1 MLERYAPPST
11 SKSVIVSPLS
21 ADVDRRRLEASR
33 LLPPSDKAQLG
44 QFMTPATIARF
55 MASLFSPLNR
65 SEIRLLDPG
74 AGVGSLAAAFVQRVC
89 QEPTPPQRLTVTAYE
104 VDPNLAASLRT
115 TLEECTHLASAHG
128 IDLTYELLPF
138 DFIEHVTQSLSGG
151 LFSSPASFTHVITNP
166 PYKKINSQSAH
177 RLLLRSVGIEA
188 TNLYAAF
195 VALAVQL
202 LAPDGELVAI
212 TPRSFCNG
220 PYFLPFRRL
229 LLSTMALRHI
239 HTFGARDAAF
249 RDDEVLQENI
259 IFYAVKAPQ
268 QADVKLSSSHAL
280 ALDSDSI
287 DIRSARFSEVV
298 HPNDPSQIIHIPTT
312 LEDTEIV
319 RRVKMLGHSLRDL
332 GIAVSTGPVVDFRL
346 KAHIHQASEADSVPL
361 IYPAHF
367 HEGYVTWPR
376 MNGRK
381 PNAIDDCAETRKWL
395 MPQGCYTLTRRFSS
409 KEERRRIYAAV
420 YDPARVDAE
429 WIGFEN
435 HLNVFHAHGK
445 GLAPHLARGLALYLN
460 STVVDQYFRLFNGH
474 TQVNATDLRAMP
486 YPSLAALIALGEKA
500 PPDRF
505 PPQEVIDEWVDG
517 MIVAE
522 SASLSCT
529 ADDRS

>member
-1 MLERYAPPST
+1 M
-11 SKSVIVSPLS
+11 
-21 ADVDRRRLEASR
+21 
-33 LLPPSDKAQLG
+33 
-44 QFMTPATIARF
+44 
-55 MASLFSPLNR
+55 
-65 SEIRLLDPG
+65 
-74 AGVGSLAAAFVQRVC
+74 
-89 QEPTPPQRLTVTAYE
+89 
-104 VDPNLAASLRT
+104 
-115 TLEECTHLASAHG
+115 
-128 IDLTYELLPF
+128 
-138 DFIEHVTQSLSGG
+138 
-151 LFSSPASFTHVITNP
+151 
-166 PYKKINSQSAH
+166 
-177 RLLLRSVGIEA
+177 
-188 TNLYAAF
+188 
-195 VALAVQL
+195 
-202 LAPDGELVAI
+202 VAI

-229 LLSTMALRHI
+229 LLSDMAIRRI
-239 HTFGARDAAF
+239 HTFAARDAAF
-249 RDDEVLQENI
+249 KDDEVLQENVI
-259 IFYAVKAPQ
+259 YWAAKSAQPTTVE
-268 QADVKLSSSHAL
+268 LSSSHGID
-280 ALDSDSI
+280 LDGI
-287 DIRSARFSEVV
+287 TVRRAQFAEIVY
-298 HPNDPSQIIHIPTT
+298 PNDSQQVIHIPVTAQDNET
-312 LEDTEIV
+312 V
-319 RRVKMLGHSLRDL
+319 RRVQTLGHSLGSI
-332 GIAVSTGPVVDFRL
+332 GISVSTGPVVDFRL

-367 HEGYVTWPR
+367 QEGYVTWPR
-376 MNGRK
+376 TNGRK

-486 YPSLAALIALGEKA
+486 YPSRAALIALGEKA

-522 SASLSCT
+522 SAPLACT
-529 ADDRS
+529 ANDRS